1 MRSVAFNYS
10 SAITKQLVAAL
21 ILVFGTSAVFAQ
33 NVEPID
39 CDGHVLRGAYED
51 VSIAGTTCT
60 LDGATIYGSVFV
72 HGGTLY
78 TTANGA
84 TILGGVHLIY
94 ADDVTL
100 TAVRVRDE
108 VTLEHSGDL
117 ILTGDSSVAVIAI
130 KESGNLTI
138 DAGASAG
145 EVLLEHSGNVAIT
158 GTVAGIHS
166 KGSGG
171 VRLTNATVFPG
182 GVTMALASGALEIC
196 GSTIGGI
203 DGVYKDGSGGV
214 NVLES
219 SDVLVVAEGSCGT
232 SQIEGAVIV
241 KKGVG
246 QLRLVGAAL
255 HSDLIVAE
263 HVGDVE
269 IDGSGCDDAIARC
282 GAVSDVNVEK
292 VTGDVTLR
300 SLTTDSDTTVVSTE
314 GRVTITGSTLGSD
327 VRLRLNNAVTVA
339 HNSFALEDVLIAK
352 NKGPVL
358 FDRNCD
364 GRLTITENENVF
376 ITNNNANDAAAVGAD
391 CQSGFGFSDTD
402 VSKNLGSVLISNN
415 TGEGLYCA
423 DNDSVPSGAGNSIT
437 FSDGQCAGF

>member
-1 MRSVAFNYS
+1 MRSTAFNFS
-10 SAITKQLVAAL
+10 PAIAGQLVAAL
-21 ILVFGTSAVFAQ
+21 ILVFGTTAVFAQ

-39 CDGHVLRGAYED
+39 CDGHVLQGAYED
-51 VSIAGTTCT
+51 VSIDGTTCT

-78 TTANGA
+78 TTTNGA
-84 TILGGVHLIY
+84 TILGGVHLIF

-100 TAVRVRDE
+100 ASVQVRDE

-117 ILTGDSSVAVIAI
+117 ILTGDSSVAKIAM

-138 DAGASAG
+138 DAGASTG
-145 EVLLEHSGNVAIT
+145 ELLLEHSGDAAIA
-158 GTVAGIHS
+158 GTVAGILS
-166 KGSGG
+166 KESGG

-182 GVTMALASGALEIC
+182 GIAMVLAGGALEIC

-203 DGVYKDGSGGV
+203 DGVHQDGSGGV

-219 SDVLVVAEGSCGT
+219 GDVLVVAEGSCGV

-241 KKGVG
+241 KKGAGHV
-246 QLRLVGAAL
+246 RLVGAAL

-263 HVGDVE
+263 QIGDVE
-269 IDGSGCDDAIARC
+269 IDGSRCDDTVIRC

-292 VTGDVTLR
+292 VIGDVTLR

-314 GRVTITGSTLGSD
+314 GSVTITGSTLGSD

-339 HNSFALEDVLIAK
+339 RNSFALEDVLMAK
-352 NKGPVL
+352 NKGPIL

-364 GRLTITENENVF
+364 GRLTITENENVI
-376 ITNNNANDAAAVGAD
+376 ITNNNADDATAAGAD
-391 CQSGFGFSDTD
+391 CQSGFGFSDAD
-402 VSKNLGSVLISNN
+402 VSKNLGSLLISNN

-423 DNDSVPSGAGNSIT
+423 DNDPAPSGASNSIT